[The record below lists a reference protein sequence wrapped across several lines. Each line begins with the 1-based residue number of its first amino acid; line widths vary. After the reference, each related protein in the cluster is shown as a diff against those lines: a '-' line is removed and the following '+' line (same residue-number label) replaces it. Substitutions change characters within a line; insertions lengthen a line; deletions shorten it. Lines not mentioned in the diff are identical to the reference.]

1 MGKDIISSMPNEIIA
16 MILTL
21 LTLKEAVR
29 TSILSRR
36 WKNLWT
42 FFSGFLTFDNSMKT
56 LHMYRDRKTS
66 KRKKCI
72 QFVNEWEKFMSNLE
86 RVLRSITSPSLQGLR
101 ICIDM
106 GNPQKLADL
115 IKFAADKSVQ
125 VLDLDFSYNF
135 ISPFIGISDSIRNV
149 LSPALVQMQPLR
161 NLRVLR
167 LAAVDVDDEVIHYFL
182 ASCPFLEILVIKE
195 SRILEHL
202 RVWGHGLR
210 LKHLELVECKISHI
224 EIYAENLVTFR
235 FNCFQKIENFNLEWI
250 PSLTEA
256 SFGGQYSCYLQS
268 NMHDIVVHQLLSQ
281 LLVLNLELRAFD
293 LTFLED
299 LPMFTNVK
307 HLELTIPHV
316 CGMELDRP
324 ISLLTA
330 FPSICL
336 LKLKF
341 YRSRLGALPVQPW
354 VANLECEFPKL
365 RELEVSGYRR
375 DPSQIEMLTSIFEN
389 APNLKK
395 IAVDPLSAIHVHRS
409 NDVKDWIR
417 ESNHETTLWFVDGLK
432 QYVPPH
438 VELFVL

>member
-1 MGKDIISSMPNEIIA
+1 MGKDFISSMPNEIIA

-21 LTLKEAVR
+21 LTLKEARR

-42 FFSGFLTFDNSMKT
+42 FFSGFLIFDNSMKT
-56 LHMYRDRKTS
+56 LQMCRDRKTL
-66 KRKKCI
+66 KLKKCTH
-72 QFVNEWEKFMSNLE
+72 FVNEWEKLMSNLE
-86 RVLRSITSPSLQGLR
+86 HVLRSLTSPSLEGLR

-115 IKFAADKSVQ
+115 IKFAADKSVR
-125 VLDLDFSYNF
+125 VLDLDFSYHF
-135 ISPFIGISDSIRNV
+135 ISTFIGVSDSIRNV
-149 LSPALVQMQPLR
+149 LSPTIVQMQSLR
-161 NLRVLR
+161 SLRVLR
-167 LAAVDVDDEVIHYFL
+167 LAAVDVDGEAIHYFL
-182 ASCPFLEILVIKE
+182 ASCPYLEILFIKE

-210 LKHLELVECKISHI
+210 LKHLE
-224 EIYAENLVTFR
+224 
-235 FNCFQKIENFNLEWI
+235 FNCFQKIETFNFEWI

-256 SFGGQYSCYLQS
+256 SFGGQYGCYLQS

-293 LTFLED
+293 MTFLEG
-299 LPMFTNVK
+299 LPKFTNVK

-330 FPSICL
+330 FPSIYL

-341 YRSRLGALPVQPW
+341 YRSRLGPLPMQPW
-354 VANLECEFPKL
+354 VANLECEFPNLK
-365 RELEVSGYRR
+365 ELEVSGYRR
-375 DPSQIEMLTSIFEN
+375 DPSQIEMLTTIFEN

-395 IAVDPLSAIHVHRS
+395 IAVDPLSPIHVHRS
-409 NDVKDWIR
+409 NDVKAWIR
-417 ESNHETTLWFVDGLK
+417 ESNHETTIWFVDGLK

-438 VELFVL
+438 VELLVL

>member
-21 LTLKEAVR
+21 LTFKEAVR

-42 FFSGFLTFDNSMKT
+42 FFFGFLTFDSSMKT
-56 LHMYRDRKTS
+56 LHMYRDRKTM
-66 KRKKCI
+66 KLKKCI
-72 QFVNEWEKFMSNLE
+72 RFVNRWEKFMSNLE
-86 RVLRSITSPSLQGLR
+86 HVLRSITSPSLQGLR

-115 IKFAADKSVQ
+115 IKFAADKSVR
-125 VLDLDFSYNF
+125 VLDLDFSYHF
-135 ISPFIGISDSIRNV
+135 ISPFIGVSDRIRNV
-149 LSPALVQMQPLR
+149 LSLTLVQMQSLR

-167 LAAVDVDDEVIHYFL
+167 LAAVDVDDEVVHYFL
-182 ASCPFLEILVIKE
+182 ATCRFLEILFIKE

-235 FNCFQKIENFNLEWI
+235 FNCFQKIETFNLEWV

-268 NMHDIVVHQLLSQ
+268 NMHDIVLHQLLSQ

-293 LTFLED
+293 LTFLQG
-299 LPMFTNVK
+299 LHKFTNVK

-341 YRSRLGALPVQPW
+341 YRSRLGSLPMQPW
-354 VANLECEFPKL
+354 VANLECEFPNL
-365 RELEVSGYRR
+365 RELEVSGYKR

-409 NDVKDWIR
+409 NDVKAWIR
-417 ESNHETTLWFVDGLK
+417 ERNHESTMWFVDGLK
-432 QYVPPH
+432 QDVPPH
-438 VELFVL
+438 VELLVL